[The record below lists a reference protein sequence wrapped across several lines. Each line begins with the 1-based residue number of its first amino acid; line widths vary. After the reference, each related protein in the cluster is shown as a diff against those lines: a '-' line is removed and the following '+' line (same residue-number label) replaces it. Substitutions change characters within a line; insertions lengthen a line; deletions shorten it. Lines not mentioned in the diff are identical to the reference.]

1 METQPDAPDVTI
13 AIVTRDRKHELRNAL
28 ATALVQEGSIEV
40 VVIDDGSQD
49 GTAAMVR
56 EEFPK
61 VRLVRFD
68 EPAGLAA
75 RRNDATEAARAD
87 VIVQIDDDA
96 VFSSNDIVRDTLRDL
111 DHPRV
116 GVVAIPYV
124 DVGTSL
130 DELHRVPDREH
141 RWATSVFRGTAF
153 ALRRDAVIRV
163 GGWSGPI
170 FHQGEEWDLSLRLLD
185 TGYVIRLGTASSP
198 ILHHASPHRDL
209 HKMDVYGRR
218 NELLISWMYF
228 PAPWNLLYAV
238 GYALKGVVLGFRV
251 GRPTAMIEG
260 IVAGVRD
267 CFATPRRPIRR
278 DAFRFDRRARARG
291 PVPLPAAELIL
302 GPFPG
307 PTQGRAAWP
316 WPLRSLHEPL
326 RAIRTRVVRRA
337 GRPIRCEVCG
347 EVLFRGCAFI
357 WGGRL
362 TVLGAENAL
371 VRADWDKMNRLTF
384 RHVESNHCGRT
395 WAR

>member
-1 METQPDAPDVTI
+1 MEPRPDAPDAPDAPDVTI

-56 EEFPK
+56 GEFPD

-96 VFSSNDIVRDTLRDL
+96 VFSSSDIVRDTLRDL

-130 DELHRVPDREH
+130 GELQRAPDNEH

-153 ALRRDAVIRV
+153 ALRRDAVIRA

-185 TGYVIRLGTASSP
+185 AGYVIRLGTASAP
-198 ILHHASPHRDL
+198 ILHRASPHRDL

-228 PAPWNLLYAV
+228 PAPWNLLYTV
-238 GYALKGVVLGFRV
+238 GYALKGVLLGFRV
-251 GRPTAMIEG
+251 GRLTAMIEG
-260 IVAGVRD
+260 VVAGVRD
-267 CFATPRRPIRR
+267 CFASPGDQSGATPSGSIDGREPGVRFRCRR
-278 DAFRFDRRARARG
+278 
-291 PVPLPAAELIL
+291 L
-302 GPFPG
+302 
-307 PTQGRAAWP
+307 
-316 WPLRSLHEPL
+316 S
-326 RAIRTRVVRRA
+326 
-337 GRPIRCEVCG
+337 
-347 EVLFRGCAFI
+347 
-357 WGGRL
+357 
-362 TVLGAENAL
+362 
-371 VRADWDKMNRLTF
+371 
-384 RHVESNHCGRT
+384 
-395 WAR
+395 